1 MTTYHSLGALLA
13 MVDARDVD
21 ALAAALDQHYSAE
34 ASVYGLTRSLQA
46 DRVFA
51 EALRARVTPSVAQLL
66 DRWLA
71 RALYDHAVKS
81 RGDFLA
87 LATRLA
93 KDLDAS
99 LPGFEAQ
106 PLTEEYGYCS
116 CVASWRWSDGAR
128 EAALVLESRDV
139 GPAEVIHEEEWRAEY
154 RSPAGHRRLCYDASG
169 TMPVMCWEER
179 EASAL

>member
-1 MTTYHSLGALLA
+1 MTTYHPLGALLA
-13 MVDARDVD
+13 MVAARDVD
-21 ALAAALDQHYSAE
+21 ALVAALDQHYSAE
-34 ASVYGLTRSLQA
+34 ASVYGLTRALQA
-46 DRVFA
+46 DPAFT
-51 EALRARVTPSVAQLL
+51 EALRARVSPWVAQLL

-71 RALYDHAVKS
+71 RTLYDHAVKT
-81 RGDFLA
+81 RGEFLA

-93 KDLDAS
+93 KELDAS

-116 CVASWRWSDGAR
+116 CVASWRWSDVGR
-128 EAALVLESRDV
+128 EMTLMMESRDV

-179 EASAL
+179 AASAR

>member
-1 MTTYHSLGALLA
+1 MTTYHPIAALRA
-13 MVDARDVD
+13 MVAARDVD
-21 ALAAALDQHYSAE
+21 ALAAALDHHYSAE
-34 ASVYGLTRSLQA
+34 ASIYGLTRALQA
-46 DRVFA
+46 DRALA
-51 EALRARVTPSVAQLL
+51 EALRARVSPWTAQYL

-71 RALYDHAVKS
+71 RTLYDDAVKTQ
-81 RGDFLA
+81 RDFLA

-93 KDLDAS
+93 KALDEA

-128 EAALVLESRDV
+128 EATLTLESRDV
-139 GPAEVIHEEEWRAEY
+139 GPAEVIHEESWCAAY
-154 RSPAGHRRLCYDASG
+154 RSPAGHRRLCYEASG

-179 EASAL
+179 VASAR